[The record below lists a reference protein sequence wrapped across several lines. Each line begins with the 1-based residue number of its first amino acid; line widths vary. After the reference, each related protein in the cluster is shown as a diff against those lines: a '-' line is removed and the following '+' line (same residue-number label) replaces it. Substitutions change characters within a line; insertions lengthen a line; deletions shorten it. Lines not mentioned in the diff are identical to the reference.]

1 MAGAAKHFIRANS
14 QNKMQEEYDYRY
26 CELYYFQNGY
36 PVETVRLTPQDTYI
50 NVTVRK
56 RFINNFINIPERYR

>member
-1 MAGAAKHFIRANS
+1 MFLDMHYIRANS

-36 PVETVRLTPQDTYI
+36 PVETVRLTPQDTYMVI
-50 NVTVRK
+50 VKKCVVNSK
-56 RFINNFINIPERYR
+56 LN